1 MIYMFLAKS
10 EAMPSLEVLS
20 VLSEQ
25 VLEDLGGNVVNW
37 PQLSLVLVN
46 ASTMLPNLRKFHMNT
61 YYDVVPRLP
70 SSASFSHLTKLIL
83 EGSLEDPSS
92 RPELIAALLHCTPQL
107 DEASLS

>member
-1 MIYMFLAKS
+1 
-10 EAMPSLEVLS
+10 
-20 VLSEQ
+20 
-25 VLEDLGGNVVNW
+25 
-37 PQLSLVLVN
+37 
-46 ASTMLPNLRKFHMNT
+46 MLPNLRKFHMNT

-70 SSASFSHLTKLIL
+70 SSASFSHQTKLIL